1 MRRASLLLVMTT
13 AACVGTAPAPRHSEA
28 MERSARMLAALD
40 RLEADLHSRDAEMAT
55 YSELI
60 ERHSQ
65 TQQIAC
71 KVSDEHLGDIAR
83 LAAVQEER
91 TARQAG
97 SAPKKRKT
105 VAARARTLRRA
116 RLDPRS
122 G

>member
-1 MRRASLLLVMTT
+1 MRRASLLLVMATG
-13 AACVGTAPAPRHSEA
+13 ACVGTAPAPRQSEA

-55 YSELI
+55 YSQLI

-71 KVSDEHLGDIAR
+71 KVTDEHVLDIAR
-83 LAAVQEER
+83 LAAVQEAR
-91 TARQAG
+91 MARQTG
-97 SAPKKRKT
+97 NAPKKRKT
-105 VAARARTLRRA
+105 VAIRARTPRRA
-116 RLDPRS
+116 RVDPAN

>member
-1 MRRASLLLVMTT
+1 MGRASLLLMMATG
-13 AACVGTAPAPRHSEA
+13 ACVGTAPAPRQPEA

-65 TQQIAC
+65 TQQMAC
-71 KVSDEHLGDIAR
+71 KVTDEHVLDIAR
-83 LAAVQEER
+83 LAAVQEAR
-91 TARQAG
+91 MARQAG
-97 SAPKKRKT
+97 KAPKKRKT
-105 VAARARTLRRA
+105 VAIRARTPRRA
-116 RLDPRS
+116 RVDPAS

>member
-1 MRRASLLLVMTT
+1 MRRASLLLVM
-13 AACVGTAPAPRHSEA
+13 AAGACVGTAPAPRQSEA

-71 KVSDEHLGDIAR
+71 KVTDEHVLDLGRITQRVVQGEIVHAWHAKRDLDAVR
-83 LAAVQEER
+83 LQR
-91 TARQAG
+91 RDHCL
-97 SAPKKRKT
+97 SACHL
-105 VAARARTLRRA
+105 AHW
-116 RLDPRS
+116 
-122 G
+122 